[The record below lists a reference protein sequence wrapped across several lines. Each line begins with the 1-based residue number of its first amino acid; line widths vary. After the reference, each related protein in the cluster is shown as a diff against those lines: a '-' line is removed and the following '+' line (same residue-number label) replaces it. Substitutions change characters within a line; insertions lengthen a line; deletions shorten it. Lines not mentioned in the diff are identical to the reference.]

1 MWFLLDVSFLGVCF
15 FFCLLCLVFFLYFLC
30 LRMRYYVISVID
42 NGWLLF
48 AIWVSLSVIWRF
60 FLFCVLHRLAD
71 CTLLHATADLDR
83 LTDLWLTTLVYILKY
98 VTQTTMRVSLTR
110 QKKVAPAA
118 APTLTTK
125 SHWRSSLMGFYHGI
139 VLNNDLYWKS
149 ISLKW
154 LSTHF
159 VTFIYRTCVVLIDL
173 GQIKSVKKP
182 RFFF

>member
-1 MWFLLDVSFLGVCF
+1 MMVGFCSLFECVCN
-15 FFCLLCLVFFLYFLC
+15 
-30 LRMRYYVISVID
+30 MTI
-42 NGWLLF
+42 
-48 AIWVSLSVIWRF
+48 F

-83 LTDLWLTTLVYILKY
+83 LTDLWLTTSVYILKY
-98 VTQTTMRVSLTR
+98 VTQITMRVSLTR

-118 APTLTTK
+118 AAATSTTK
-125 SHWRSSLMGFYHGI
+125 SHWRSSWMGFYHGI

-159 VTFIYRTCVVLIDL
+159 VTFFYRTCGVLIDL
-173 GQIKSVKKP
+173 GQIKSVKKTAI
-182 RFFF
+182 FF